1 MIHNDVLRSVRY
13 ILNVGDEALAAIVRL
28 GGAQAT
34 AAEVSA
40 FLRHEH
46 ESGYQACSDAVMAS
60 FLDGLIVHRRGPKG
74 PAAPRPA
81 GGTVTNNTVLKKLR
95 VAFELR
101 DDDLVAIMKRAGF
114 AVSKPEL
121 SALFR
126 DPSHGNYR
134 ACGDQFLRNFLRSL
148 AAHLRGAPP

>member
-13 ILNVGDEALAAIVRL
+13 ILNVGDEALAAIGQL
-28 GGAQAT
+28 GGAQTT

-60 FLDGLIVHRRGPKG
+60 FLDGLIVHRRPKG

-81 GGTVTNNTVLKKLR
+81 GTPVTNNTVLKKLR

>member
-1 MIHNDVLRSVRY
+1 MTHNDVLRSVRY
-13 ILNVGDEALAAIVRL
+13 LLNVGDEALAAIVRL

-40 FLRHEH
+40 LLRQEH
-46 ESGYQACSDAVMAS
+46 ESGYQPCSDAVMAS
-60 FLDGLIVHRRGPKG
+60 FLDGLIVQRRGPKG
-74 PAAPRPA
+74 TAAPRPA
-81 GGTVTNNTVLKKLR
+81 GTIVTNNTVLKKLR

-101 DDDLVAIMKRAGF
+101 DDDMVAIMKRAGF
-114 AVSKPEL
+114 TVSKPEL

-134 ACGDQFLRNFLRSL
+134 ACGDQFMRNFLRSL

>member
-46 ESGYQACSDAVMAS
+46 ESGYQACGDAVMAS
-60 FLDGLIVHRRGPKG
+60 FLDGLIVYRRGPKG
-74 PAAPRPA
+74 SAAPRPA
-81 GGTVTNNTVLKKLR
+81 GAIVTNNTVLKKLR

-101 DDDLVAIMKRAGF
+101 DDDLVAIMRRSGF

-126 DPSHGNYR
+126 DPSRGNYR